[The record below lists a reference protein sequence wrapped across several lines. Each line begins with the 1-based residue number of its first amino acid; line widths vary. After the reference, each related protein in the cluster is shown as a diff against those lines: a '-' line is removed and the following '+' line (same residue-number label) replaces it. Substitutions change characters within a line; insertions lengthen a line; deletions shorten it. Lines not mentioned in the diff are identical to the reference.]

1 MHGNPTVTASVT
13 MLMVQSSR
21 FVTAVHILTLLATE
35 KDQSM
40 TSDYVASSVN
50 TNPVV
55 IRRLLRKLAEA
66 GLVSSC
72 PGSAGGSR
80 LARPAREITLQ
91 DVFAAVESGELFGG
105 ASQEPSERC
114 PVGRHIGDVLHPRLR
129 AAETAAAGSLR
140 KTSIAD
146 LMAEVRKKA

>member
-1 MHGNPTVTASVT
+1 MTR
-13 MLMVQSSR
+13 SSR
-21 FVTAVHILTLLATE
+21 FSTAVHILTLLAMQKE
-35 KDQSM
+35 EPV

-80 LARPAREITLQ
+80 LARDPRRITLL
-91 DVFAAVESGELFGG
+91 DAYAAVESGELFGEH
-105 ASQEPSERC
+105 SQEPNPKC
-114 PVGRHIGDVLHPRLR
+114 PVGRNIVEVLEPRIH
-129 AAETAAAGSLR
+129 AAESAAAASLK
-140 KTSIAD
+140 KTTIAD
-146 LMAEVRKKA
+146 LIGDLKQKP